1 MKCECKL
8 AVLAIALVVSSC
20 GGNGTPYFDPGYYSY
35 ATAHLPYVEDF
46 IVPDVIYGNEPFE
59 VVLKLSAKLDPEM
72 LRGLTPLVLTDF
84 CNVPYPPPESGVVV
98 GAWCWLRSDDLVG
111 NEFVTEMHLPW
122 MNGWRPG
129 VPLGWP
135 AGTYEVE
142 VISAE
147 SREWG
152 GVTAEFE
159 LTPTFNRRPQSEHAV
174 SRFYTITVL
183 PKPEQE
189 QEE

>member
-1 MKCECKL
+1 MKHYC
-8 AVLAIALVVSSC
+8 VFTVVSILLLLSGC
-20 GGNGTPYFDPGYYSY
+20 GGKGNPYSDPGYYSY
-35 ATAHLPYVEDF
+35 DTAYLPYVEDF
-46 IVPDVIYGNEPFE
+46 IVPDIIYENEPFE
-59 VVLKLSAKLDPEM
+59 IVLKLSAKLEPEM
-72 LRGLTPLVLTDF
+72 LRGLTPKVFTDL
-84 CNVPYPPPESGVVV
+84 CNVPYPPTPTGMRV
-98 GAWCWLRSDDLVG
+98 GAWCWFQAGDLVG
-111 NEFVTEMHLPW
+111 NELVTELTF
-122 MNGWRPG
+122 
-129 VPLGWP
+129 PLSGPRVNYPVGWP

-159 LTPTFNRRPQSEHAV
+159 VTPTGTLPYSEHQV

-189 QEE
+189 EE

>member
-46 IVPDVIYGNEPFE
+46 LVPDVIYENEPFE
-59 VVLKLSAKLDPEM
+59 VILKLSAQQDPEM
-72 LRGLTPLVLTDF
+72 LRGLTIQALVDF
-84 CNVPYPPPESGVVV
+84 CNIPYPPIESGMRV
-98 GAWCWLRSDDLVG
+98 GAWAWPEAS
-111 NEFVTEMHLPW
+111 
-122 MNGWRPG
+122 PG
-129 VPLGWP
+129 GDEIVSELTFPLSGPRLNTPVGWP

-159 LTPTFNRRPQSEHAV
+159 LTPTFNRWPQSEHAV
-174 SRFYTITVL
+174 SRYYTITVL

-189 QEE
+189 QE